1 MLLYDLIPAKPGH
14 PTALILHGLGDSKD
28 GWKPV
33 VPMLGLSGW
42 GFCFV
47 QAPDVYYDGYSW
59 FDLGLEQGVR
69 VDADG
74 LLRSHRDLVALIAHL
89 ETTRGLPCEQL
100 ALIGFSQGCLMVLET
115 ALRHPRPFLATV
127 AISGWIHRESD
138 WPGQFGPAAMQQ
150 RILCT
155 HGLDDQ
161 VVQIAL
167 ARPRIAA
174 LKHLGLDI
182 QWAEYGKAHSLDP
195 DEELPDIRRHLLDAA
210 ADPPIVPPPGA
221 PS

>member
-1 MLLYDLIPAKPGH
+1 MLVHDLIPAKAGM
-14 PTALILHGLGDSKD
+14 PTAVILHGLGDSKD

-33 VPMLGLSGW
+33 VPMLGLAGW
-42 GFCFV
+42 GYCFV
-47 QAPDVYYDGYSW
+47 QAPDAYYDGFSW

-74 LLRSHRDLVALIAHL
+74 VQRSHRELLALIAHL
-89 ETTRGLPCEQL
+89 ESRGLPCERL
-100 ALIGFSQGCLMVLET
+100 ALIGFSQGCLMALET
-115 ALRHPRPFLATV
+115 TLRHPRPFLATV
-127 AISGWIHRESD
+127 AISGWIHRSSD
-138 WPGQFGPAAMQQ
+138 WPGQFGAAVRQQ

-167 ARPRIAA
+167 ARPRISA
-174 LKHLGLDI
+174 LKQLGVDI
-182 QWAEYGKAHSLDP
+182 MWSEYGKAHSLDP

-210 ADPPIVPPPGA
+210 AHPPIVPAPGA
-221 PS
+221 TS